1 LGCLPSYCGNP
12 GGKLWTNEAFI
23 YNYDM
28 ANFYTKAVYDWDDSK
43 LEDGMLTYTAPSVGI
58 QYCGVGWAMAH
69 PHTQLKLYQYYGDK
83 RIIEQRL
90 ILSQK
95 ATRQISFYY
104 AIQAVKIKMFTLKP
118 AGFSKS
124 NRIGCSSDAGTWLK
138 TRR

>member
-43 LEDGMLTYTAPSVGI
+43 LEDGMLTDTAPSVGI

-83 RIIEQRL
+83 RIIEQQYQTSKKWL
-90 ILSQK
+90 DLV
-95 ATRQISFYY
+95 T
-104 AIQAVKIKMFTLKP
+104 
-118 AGFSKS
+118 KS
-124 NRIGCSSDAGTWLK
+124 NPANIILLCHTSCQNKNVYLK
-138 TRR
+138 TGGIF